1 MKVNYGG
8 FVPVST
14 VDWRGRAVCVVFLRG
29 CPIRCSYC
37 QNVQLQTGEDLRE
50 LDEVIQMIQ
59 DSTLLVTGVV
69 FSGGEPTMQ
78 QESLTALCTSAKTE
92 GLLVALQTNG
102 AYPNALQ
109 SLISNRLID
118 RVALDI
124 KTPWEWFGKD
134 LPGNYLDRVKRS
146 LRICKDA
153 RDAGILCEFEIV
165 FTLFP
170 GDIRPVDGTSSR
182 KKKQQNPQDFE
193 DLLDMAGS
201 SEIVLQ
207 QGELKRPWEFWDSST
222 KIDGVSYRT
231 EKEVRGYTAPLT
243 LEELKRVADRMGRRV
258 RIRTREEGEV
268 TYAGRRNSGPAR
280 KR

>member
-1 MKVNYGG
+1 MKANYGG

-37 QNVQLQTGEDLRE
+37 QNVQLQRGKDFRDTEEIVRMIED
-50 LDEVIQMIQ
+50 
-59 DSTLLVTGVV
+59 SALLVTGVV

-78 QESLTALCTSAKTE
+78 PEPLAELVQAAKAK

-102 AYPNALQ
+102 AYPEALR
-109 SLISNRLID
+109 SLTSQHLVD
-118 RVALDI
+118 RVALDV
-124 KTPWEWFGKD
+124 KNMLEGFGPG
-134 LPGNYLDRVKRS
+134 LPGLYRNRVKRS
-146 LRICKDA
+146 IRICKDA
-153 RDAGILCEFEIV
+153 LAAGSIREFEIV
-165 FTLFP
+165 RTLFP
-170 GDIRPVDGTSSR
+170 SDIAPTE
-182 KKKQQNPQDFE
+182 KQQKENQDFR
-193 DLLDMAGS
+193 DLLDISGN

-207 QGELKRPWEFWDSST
+207 QGELKRPWEFWNSSP

-243 LEELKRVADRMGRRV
+243 LEELKQFADRLGRRV
-258 RIRTREEGEV
+258 RIRTREDGEV
-268 TYAGRRNSGPAR
+268 TYAGHRNRGNAR